1 MHHVSPKELVLVATP
16 NKPCVRPCCW
26 IIQINSHEILSK
38 TIHSK
43 ASFTPGEDDEG
54 RYETME
60 RIREVA
66 KQARI
71 IIGEVYGQGVM
82 DTFSADLTCL
92 GVKRGCPEK
101 LPVDEV

>member
-1 MHHVSPKELVLVATP
+1 MLLD
-16 NKPCVRPCCW
+16 
-26 IIQINSHEILSK
+26 
-38 TIHSK
+38 HSNQLPWNPIKNHPFK
-43 ASFTPGEDDEG
+43 ASFTAGEDDEG

-92 GVKRGCPEK
+92 DAKRGCPEK
-101 LPVDEV
+101 LPVDEVWYLTWGGHVFRK

>member
-1 MHHVSPKELVLVATP
+1 MLLDDSNQFPSNPIKNHPF
-16 NKPCVRPCCW
+16 
-26 IIQINSHEILSK
+26 
-38 TIHSK
+38 K
-43 ASFTPGEDDEG
+43 APFFTSGEDDEG

-82 DTFSADLTCL
+82 DTFSADLTRL
-92 GVKRGCPEK
+92 DAKWKVNQGGCRRRMPRETT
-101 LPVDEV
+101 VR

>member
-1 MHHVSPKELVLVATP
+1 MLLDHSNQLPWNP
-16 NKPCVRPCCW
+16 
-26 IIQINSHEILSK
+26 INNHPF
-38 TIHSK
+38 K
-43 ASFTPGEDDEG
+43 ASSTPGEDDEG

-92 GVKRGCPEK
+92 GAKRGCPEK
-101 LPVDEV
+101 LL